1 MYKPEIGDVVKNNG
15 YPVVTIDTENGGIE
29 KWKKRKYLNSF

>member
-29 KWKKRKYLNSF
+29 K

>member
-15 YPVVTIDTENGGIE
+15 YPVATIDTENGGIE
-29 KWKKRKYLNSF
+29 K